1 MIQSHL
7 MTKEDFIATAYRY
20 FPRSIHSILDIELYM
35 TTTEF
40 TRLANLCDLMD
51 RRQEEGEFSDFYNE
65 IKSVNNPDNF
75 RVVQRFSANDRCH
88 NLHFVERRGTIL
100 HSLCLNVSTVV
111 PYYTTYVIEWD
122 IKEKLQDLPDSFRIT
137 SDYPKKAVIVN
148 EEDKAVLD
156 KMAKVAEN
164 TFGYKAFP
172 EDLLTEIIPDINIE
186 TIKMGE
192 FTFFNAF
199 FLDDYHVFP

>member
-1 MIQSHL
+1 

-35 TTTEF
+35 TTPEF
-40 TRLANLCDLMD
+40 TRLANLCGLME
-51 RRQEEGEFSDFYNE
+51 RRQEEGEFNDFYNE
-65 IKSVNNPDNF
+65 IKSVNNPENF
-75 RVVQRFSANDRCH
+75 RLVHRFHVNDRCH

-122 IKEKLQDLPDSFRIT
+122 IKEKLQDPPDPFRMT
-137 SDYPKKAVIVN
+137 RDYPKKAVIVS

-156 KMAKVAEN
+156 KMAKVTES
-164 TFGYKAFP
+164 TFGYKSFP

>member
-1 MIQSHL
+1 

-20 FPRSIHSILDIELYM
+20 FPQSIHSILDIELYM
-35 TTTEF
+35 TTPEF
-40 TRLANLCDLMD
+40 TRLANLCSLME
-51 RRQEEGEFSDFYNE
+51 RRQEEGEFNDFYNE
-65 IKSVNNPDNF
+65 IKCLNNPDNF

-111 PYYTTYVIEWD
+111 PYYTTYVTEWD
-122 IKEKLQDLPDSFRIT
+122 IKEKLQAPPDPFRMT
-137 SDYPKKAVIVN
+137 SDYPKKALIVS

-156 KMAKVAEN
+156 KMAKVAES
-164 TFGYKAFP
+164 TFGCKPFP
-172 EDLLTEIIPDINIE
+172 EDLLTEIIPDVNIE

>member
-1 MIQSHL
+1 

-20 FPRSIHSILDIELYM
+20 FPQSIHSILDIELYM
-35 TTTEF
+35 TTPEF
-40 TRLANLCDLMD
+40 TRLANLCGLME
-51 RRQEEGEFSDFYNE
+51 RRQEEGEFNDFYYE
-65 IKSVNNPDNF
+65 IKSLNNPDNF

-111 PYYTTYVIEWD
+111 PYYTTYVTEWD
-122 IKEKLQDLPDSFRIT
+122 IKEKLQDPPDPFRMT
-137 SDYPKKAVIVN
+137 SNYPKKALIVN

-164 TFGYKAFP
+164 TFGCKPFP
-172 EDLLTEIIPDINIE
+172 EDLLTEIIPDVNIE

-192 FTFFNAF
+192 FTLFNAF